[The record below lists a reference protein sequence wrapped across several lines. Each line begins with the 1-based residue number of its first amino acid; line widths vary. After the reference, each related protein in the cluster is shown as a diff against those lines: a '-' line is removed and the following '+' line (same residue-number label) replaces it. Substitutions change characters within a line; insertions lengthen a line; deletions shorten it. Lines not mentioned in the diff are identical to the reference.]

1 MANEIKTPD
10 EVVSPNVKQDEMTL
24 LHNELNRDAR
34 RLNVKLGGAEWPH
47 LLLYQEVRQAALNA
61 HADLKA
67 KCDAMERMLV
77 DARRIQFDS
86 GGTIARLLYGE
97 DAFWWC
103 ATCSEEVDD
112 SRVTYQERHDSCG
125 NAVEIKYDGR
135 RQ

>member
-61 HADLKA
+61 HADLTAERDDYKA
-67 KCDAMERMLV
+67 KCEAYEPLLRDALVVIERCKVVTESRADYDDMLTV
-77 DARRIQFDS
+77 RNRINKALDTKQEV
-86 GGTIARLLYGE
+86 E
-97 DAFWWC
+97 DGK
-103 ATCSEEVDD
+103 
-112 SRVTYQERHDSCG
+112 R
-125 NAVEIKYDGR
+125 
-135 RQ
+135 